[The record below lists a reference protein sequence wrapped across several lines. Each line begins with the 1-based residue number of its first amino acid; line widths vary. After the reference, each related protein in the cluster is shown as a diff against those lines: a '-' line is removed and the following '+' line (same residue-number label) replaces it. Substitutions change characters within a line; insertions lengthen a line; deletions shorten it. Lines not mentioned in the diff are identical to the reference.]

1 MTFIELLTKIFE
13 ICIIPLLGIL
23 TTYIVSF
30 LRNKSKELSAKT
42 NNETLNTYLNM
53 LTDTITNCVIA
64 TNQTYVD
71 SLKSQGKFDA
81 EAQKRAFEITKN
93 AVLLILTDEIK
104 SYLSTAIGDI
114 DAFIDNQ
121 IEAVVNIN
129 K

>member
-30 LRNKSKELSAKT
+30 LRNKSKELSAKI
-42 NNETLNTYLNM
+42 NDETLNTYLNM

-81 EAQKRAFEITKN
+81 EA
-93 AVLLILTDEIK
+93 
-104 SYLSTAIGDI
+104 
-114 DAFIDNQ
+114 
-121 IEAVVNIN
+121 
-129 K
+129 

>member
-23 TTYIVSF
+23 TTYIVTF

-64 TNQTYVD
+64 TNQTYVN

-81 EAQKRAFEITKN
+81 EA
-93 AVLLILTDEIK
+93 
-104 SYLSTAIGDI
+104 
-114 DAFIDNQ
+114 
-121 IEAVVNIN
+121 
-129 K
+129 

>member
-30 LRNKSKELSAKT
+30 LRNKSKELSAKI

-81 EAQKRAFEITKN
+81 EAQKRAFETTKN
-93 AVLLILTDEIK
+93 AVLLILTDEVK

>member
-1 MTFIELLTKIFE
+1 MTFIELLIKIFE
-13 ICIIPLLGIL
+13 ICIILLLGIL

-53 LTDTITNCVIA
+53 LTDMITNCVIA
-64 TNQTYVD
+64 TNQTYVN

-81 EAQKRAFEITKN
+81 EAQKRAFETTKN
-93 AVLLILTDEIK
+93 AVLLILTDEVK

>member
-81 EAQKRAFEITKN
+81 EAQKRAFETTKN

-114 DAFIDNQ
+114 DAFINNQ

>member
-30 LRNKSKELSAKT
+30 LRNKSKELSAKI

-64 TNQTYVD
+64 TNQTYVN

-81 EAQKRAFEITKN
+81 EAQKRAFETTKN
-93 AVLLILTDEIK
+93 AVLLILTDEVK

>member
-64 TNQTYVD
+64 TNQTYVN

-81 EAQKRAFEITKN
+81 EAQKRAFETTKN
-93 AVLLILTDEIK
+93 AVLLILTDEVK

>member
-30 LRNKSKELSAKT
+30 LRNKSKELSAKI

-81 EAQKRAFEITKN
+81 EAQKRAFETTKN
-93 AVLLILTDEIK
+93 AVLLILTDEVK

-121 IEAVVNIN
+121 IEAVININ

>member
-64 TNQTYVD
+64 TNQTYVN

-81 EAQKRAFEITKN
+81 EA
-93 AVLLILTDEIK
+93 
-104 SYLSTAIGDI
+104 
-114 DAFIDNQ
+114 
-121 IEAVVNIN
+121 
-129 K
+129 